1 MVAASLLRRFAW
13 RGQAGLGAAAM
24 RVAAVLVVLL
34 GVTASAWIARAW
46 DATVTRQ
53 QDERLDR
60 GAASRTTTIVNALRQ
75 YETALHAERSLWLAS
90 TFVSRQEFSV
100 FADSLNLRERYPG
113 LQGIGWRSFV
123 PDQQARDFVA
133 RARKDGP
140 SDFTIRPAGRRPVYY
155 VTLYNEPARLF
166 GATWGLDARA
176 TPSVLAALEQAR
188 DTGKTVM
195 SGQTTLWPDLGSQA
209 ERPVAYELFV
219 PVYGDGEPTE
229 TTAQRRAAHVGWAS
243 GIFNASDFLQAALRS
258 TQPSTGVELYDP
270 AAGSAA
276 PIATF
281 PGGGFRAGG
290 PHLRSDSFTFGGRT
304 FGLRYTPLPG
314 NPTLTERTIPAPLVV
329 TTGIAVSL
337 LLGAL
342 LWLLAQVSTL
352 YQRVGR
358 MARTD
363 PLTGVLNRRVWD
375 QELPRELAR
384 AARSGQPP
392 SASPSGSATRPST
405 TWSGAPTRPCTPPRP
420 AAATA
425 AAPVPPG
432 SVPRS
437 CRATISRGSR
447 GLPRESPDAAD
458 PGVEAVLHLPQAL
471 HQALQHAHRHLRVLE
486 QEGLQ
491 VVRGDPQG
499 LDVFDGL
506 DRRLAPLAGQHRHLA
521 EEGALLQ
528 PVEPPA
534 HVHLG
539 GAGHDDVHPV
549 ARVSPFD
556 DGLARVERDPM
567 SALEDLLAVLAIKAR
582 EQRGA
587 LQGRDPDRHVV
598 HGIPPPPS
606 GAG

>member
-53 QDERLDR
+53 RDERLDH
-60 GAASRTTTIVNALRQ
+60 GAASRTTTLVSALRQ
-75 YETALHAERSLWLAS
+75 YETALHAGRSLWLAS

-133 RARKDGP
+133 RVRKDGP
-140 SDFTIRPAGRRPVYY
+140 PDFTIRPAGRRPVYY

-195 SGQTTLWPDLGSQA
+195 SGQTTLWPDLASQA

-219 PVYGDGEPTE
+219 PVYGDGEPID
-229 TTAQRRAAHVGWAS
+229 TTAQRRAAHMGWAS

-290 PHLRSDSFTFGGRT
+290 PHLRTDSFTFGGRT

-384 AARSGQPP
+384 AARSGQPLCANLRTTDLLVRYGGEELAALLP
-392 SASPSGSATRPST
+392 DCGLDHAMAIAGRLRGRVNQRP
-405 TWSGAPTRPCTPPRP
+405 GAI
-420 AAATA
+420 A
-425 AAPVPPG
+425 
-432 SVPRS
+432 
-437 CRATISRGSR
+437 
-447 GLPRESPDAAD
+447 GLSLGVRRD
-458 PGVEAVLHLPQAL
+458 PGAGGTLSLEADREAGPRNLLGVLLDAYWTSLADDPLSALLFTALMSLGGVLLVLLVHIAVYLFGQLVAVLP
-471 HQALQHAHRHLRVLE
+471 
-486 QEGLQ
+486 
-491 VVRGDPQG
+491 
-499 LDVFDGL
+499 
-506 DRRLAPLAGQHRHLA
+506 
-521 EEGALLQ
+521 
-528 PVEPPA
+528 
-534 HVHLG
+534 
-539 GAGHDDVHPV
+539 
-549 ARVSPFD
+549 
-556 DGLARVERDPM
+556 
-567 SALEDLLAVLAIKAR
+567 
-582 EQRGA
+582 
-587 LQGRDPDRHVV
+587 
-598 HGIPPPPS
+598 
-606 GAG
+606 

>member
-53 QDERLDR
+53 RDERLDH
-60 GAASRTTTIVNALRQ
+60 GAASRTTTLVSALRQ

-133 RARKDGP
+133 RVRKDGP
-140 SDFTIRPAGRRPVYY
+140 PDFTIRPAGRRPVYY

-195 SGQTTLWPDLGSQA
+195 SGQTTLWPDLASQA

-219 PVYGDGEPTE
+219 PVYGDGEPID
-229 TTAQRRAAHVGWAS
+229 TTAQRRAAHMGWAS

-290 PHLRSDSFTFGGRT
+290 PHLRTDSFTFGGRT

-314 NPTLTERTIPAPLVV
+314 NPTLTELTIPAPLVV

-384 AARSGQPP
+384 AARSGQPLCVALIDMDRFKAFNDQHGHQAGDRLLKAAGAAWWANLRKTDLLVRYGGEEFAVLLP
-392 SASPSGSATRPST
+392 DCGLDDAMAIAERLRTALPEGTCSIGVAEWVRDETVDELVRRADQALYAAKAGGRNRCCASPSRVG
-405 TWSGAPTRPCTPPRP
+405 P
-420 AAATA
+420 A
-425 AAPVPPG
+425 VV
-432 SVPRS
+432 SS
-437 CRATISRGSR
+437 NDRAR
-447 GLPRESPDAAD
+447 
-458 PGVEAVLHLPQAL
+458 
-471 HQALQHAHRHLRVLE
+471 
-486 QEGLQ
+486 
-491 VVRGDPQG
+491 
-499 LDVFDGL
+499 
-506 DRRLAPLAGQHRHLA
+506 
-521 EEGALLQ
+521 
-528 PVEPPA
+528 
-534 HVHLG
+534 
-539 GAGHDDVHPV
+539 
-549 ARVSPFD
+549 
-556 DGLARVERDPM
+556 
-567 SALEDLLAVLAIKAR
+567 
-582 EQRGA
+582 
-587 LQGRDPDRHVV
+587 
-598 HGIPPPPS
+598 
-606 GAG
+606 